1 MQWCSSSA
9 ISFPRASAVLS
20 TCLASTGTPAS
31 SVKSCAAFLEADH
44 GTHRAHHACEGGRER
59 GVFYTQMLIARIEAV
74 AAGRTVIV
82 GALEL

>member
-1 MQWCSSSA
+1 MVFVFSDFFSQ
-9 ISFPRASAVLS
+9 SFCRSFHLLGIDRHAGQFGQEL
-20 TCLASTGTPAS
+20 
-31 SVKSCAAFLEADH
+31 AAFLEADH

-59 GVFYTQMLIARIEAV
+59 GVFYAQMPIARIEAV